1 MATLTNKQEETGTRA
16 FNDEELDNVS
26 GGVQAGSILKGGD
39 GEFGPKKPKE
49 RVKAKY
55 RPYL

>member
-26 GGVQAGSILKGGD
+26 GGVQAGSILKGGA
-39 GEFGPKKPKE
+39 GEFPKKPKE
-49 RVKAKY
+49 PVKPKY
-55 RPYL
+55 KPYL